1 MSLSS
6 SRSVE
11 LEELALSNV
20 ELSEL
25 DKCRSSHSVMCVG
38 VLVDVTISNVCSGI
52 VEIFCLLVLVLLVSW
67 I

>member
-1 MSLSS
+1 M
-6 SRSVE
+6 E
-11 LEELALSNV
+11 LEELALSDV

-25 DKCRSSHSVMCVG
+25 DKCRSSHSVVCVG
-38 VLVDVTISNVCSGI
+38 VLVDVTIVNTCTGM